1 MHIIKHI
8 MYKGVTSYK
17 LINLSSL
24 LPNPHTLHFDFNIF
38 FFIVYFNAFNYYC
51 YDHVFCI

>member
-8 MYKGVTSYK
+8 MYIGVTSYK

-24 LPNPHTLHFDFNIF
+24 LPNLLMINFDFNIF
-38 FFIVYFNAFNYYC
+38 SNRIILRF
-51 YDHVFCI
+51 